1 MMRLEPLFSQLNRH
15 VAKLKQ
21 KYVDFSN
28 GIVQAIIEEEL
39 KIRREELEAR
49 VPAPQKREQSPEA

>member
-1 MMRLEPLFSQLNRH
+1 MMCLEPLFNQLNRQ

>member
-1 MMRLEPLFSQLNRH
+1 MMCLEPLFNQLNRQ

-39 KIRREELEAR
+39 KIRREELDAR
-49 VPAPQKREQSPEA
+49 PARQKREQSPEA

>member
-39 KIRREELEAR
+39 KIRREELDAR
-49 VPAPQKREQSPEA
+49 PAPQKREQSPEA